1 MDTPRTPDE
10 PAPDKPPR
18 PDEPAPAV
26 VLVLGEKVAD
36 GAEDDLNRVVDNN
49 LDLLGPLREFL
60 LRNKVPRVARVVTA
74 VTRDEL
80 LSPDGFLLTFRVDG
94 PNIQVSLND
103 RVIMSATDSSPDAY
117 HSGRIALF
125 ASRIIATFEKLE
137 IVPLDSE

>member
-1 MDTPRTPDE
+1 MHLQDQPPPGCAWGGSYVALIGLDPKEKLEPNGSITRYSGMSLGLVDE
-10 PAPDKPPR
+10 FSVSFTSPPKKLATLQ
-18 PDEPAPAV
+18 PS
-26 VLVLGEKVAD
+26 VAS
-36 GAEDDLNRVVDNN
+36 
-49 LDLLGPLREFL
+49 
-60 LRNKVPRVARVVTA
+60 